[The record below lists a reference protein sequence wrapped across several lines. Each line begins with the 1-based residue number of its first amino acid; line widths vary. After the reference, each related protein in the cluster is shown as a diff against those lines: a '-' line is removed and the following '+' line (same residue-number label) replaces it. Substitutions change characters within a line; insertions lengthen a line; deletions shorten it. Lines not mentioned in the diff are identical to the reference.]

1 MYLLLLTFIQ
11 VIIADFSFISMGD
24 WGGDDAPR
32 YTKQSQCD
40 AGQGMERIAQKYS
53 VDTVLAVGDNFYHYG
68 VTARDVD
75 KYMERTFNDVYK
87 GPVLNR
93 ANFYAIA
100 GNHDHRGEVE
110 VQIGYRSP
118 TVTRWNYPD
127 YWYGFKKDIGDNMHA
142 EFLMIDTVLLVG
154 ESFHDIE
161 NNIFV
166 SATGPKN
173 LQRAQSQWTWLETRM
188 RDSTADFLFVVGHYP
203 VYSPCSHG
211 STRQLVDN
219 LEPLLRRY
227 QVTAYIAGHDHCAS
241 YVGSKTE
248 GGPVYP
254 MNGMGDEC
262 CYSAKKKKK
271 LDKLLNSRPED
282 LLFYVGKD
290 NAGRYNYPS
299 AGFSS
304 YTLRTNGKM
313 DIRFHDEDGATL
325 WSTSVWSDRATLHL
339 SKTEESNVNTQ
350 EDYFT
355 LLNMLALGS
364 CIISFVV
371 SLTWCHC
378 RKSQSELNEDLMM
391 DAQVDTSRKI

>member
-1 MYLLLLTFIQ
+1 MYLTLLTFIH
-11 VIIADFSFISMGD
+11 IILADFSFISMGD

-32 YTKQSQCD
+32 YTKDSQCE
-40 AGQGMERIAQKYS
+40 AGRGMETVAQKYN
-53 VDTVLAVGDNFYHYG
+53 VDTVLAVGDNFYHNG
-68 VTARDVD
+68 VTESSVD

-87 GPVLNR
+87 GPKLNR

-100 GNHDHRGEVE
+100 GNHDHRGSVE
-110 VQIGYRSP
+110 AQIGYKSSK
-118 TVTRWNYPD
+118 VKRWNYPD

-219 LEPLLRRY
+219 LEPLLQRY
-227 QVTAYIAGHDHCAS
+227 KVTAYIAGHDHCAS
-241 YVGSKTE
+241 YVGSST

-271 LDKLLNSRPED
+271 LDKLLNYRPEE
-282 LLFYVGKD
+282 LQFYVAKD
-290 NAGRYNYPS
+290 NARSFGNPY

-304 YTLRTNGKM
+304 YTLSTNGMM
-313 DIRFHDEDGATL
+313 DIRFHNEDGRVL
-325 WSTSVWSDRATLHL
+325 WETTVWSDRATFHL
-339 SKTEESNVNTQ
+339 SKKEEPKESNPQ
-350 EDYFT
+350 EDYFK
-355 LLNMLALGS
+355 LIMLALGS
-364 CIISFVV
+364 CIVSFVV

-378 RKSQSELNEDLMM
+378 RKSRSELSEDLMM
-391 DAQVDTSRKI
+391 DTQVDTSRKI